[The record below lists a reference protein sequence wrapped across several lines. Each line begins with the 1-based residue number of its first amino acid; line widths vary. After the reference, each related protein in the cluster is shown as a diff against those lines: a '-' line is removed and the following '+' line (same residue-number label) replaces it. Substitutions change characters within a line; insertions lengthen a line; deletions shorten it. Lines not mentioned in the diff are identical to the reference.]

1 MEKMNK
7 LYNYP
12 AIFYKEDDG
21 KYSVIFPDLNHL
33 ATYGVDLDDSIRM
46 AMDCLAGYLH
56 SLILN
61 NGEIPVASNIQNI
74 DDKVI
79 KDELEELYTTDKS
92 KVFVNI
98 ISVNVAEYAEKHF
111 NKSVKK
117 MVTIPQWMADM
128 AEAKKLKLS
137 KLLQD
142 AIKEKIQSA

>member
-21 KYSVIFPDLNHL
+21 RFSVIFPDLNHL
-33 ATYGVDLDDSIRM
+33 ATYGIDLDDSIRM
-46 AMDCLAGYLH
+46 AIDCLASYLH

-74 DDKVI
+74 DDNVI
-79 KDELEELYTTDKS
+79 KNELEELYTDKS
-92 KVFVNI
+92 RVFVNI

-117 MVTIPQWMADM
+117 LVTIPQWMADM

-142 AIKEKIQSA
+142 AIREKIQSA